1 MSSMYFIEKVEVP
14 SGTTTSIVLDNI
26 PQDYTD
32 LVIFYS
38 LRHSAAAVDP
48 GSFYFNTDTGTNYS
62 MKLALGDGS
71 GYGSFSNANYI
82 AQYNNWSALFLN
94 PSSATANT
102 FNNVKVH
109 IPNYSST
116 SLNKIV
122 SIEGSNEN
130 FATSAFTFFSMGVWN
145 SNSAINAVT
154 ITSSTGN
161 IVEYSSATIYGIL
174 KGSDGTTTVS

>member
-1 MSSMYFIEKVEVP
+1 MSAMYFISRVDVP
-14 SGTTTSIVLDNI
+14 SGGASSIVLNNI

-38 LRHSAAAVDP
+38 LRHSAGAVDP
-48 GSFYFNTDTGTNYS
+48 GNFYFNTDTGANYS

-71 GYGSFSNANYI
+71 GYGSFGNSNYI

-94 PSSATANT
+94 PSAATANT

-116 SLNKIV
+116 SVNKIV
-122 SIEGSNEN
+122 SIEGANEN

-154 ITSSTGN
+154 ITGSTGT
-161 IVEYSSATIYGIL
+161 IVEHSSATLYGIL